1 MSESTP
7 FWQIKSLDEMSDSEW
22 ESLCDGCGRCC
33 MNKLEDEDTG
43 EVVFT
48 RVACK
53 MLDTATC
60 RCSDYSNRFKHVPDC
75 ISVRPLD
82 EQKLSWLPP
91 SCAYRL
97 LSEGKPLEKWHPL
110 ISGTTET
117 VFEAGISMQHL
128 CLDETSVPFEELIHH
143 VIFWDTGESDE

>member
-1 MSESTP
+1 MCTEKP
-7 FWQIKSLDEMSDSEW
+7 FWQVKSLDEMSDVEW

-48 RVACK
+48 RVSCK
-53 MLDTATC
+53 MLNTATC
-60 RCSDYSNRFKHVPDC
+60 RCSDYANRFQHVPDC
-75 ISVRPLD
+75 MSVRPLN

-97 LSEGKPLEKWHPL
+97 ISEGKPLEKWHPL
-110 ISGTTET
+110 VSGSSET
-117 VFEAGISMQHL
+117 VFEAGITMQHL
-128 CLDETSVPFEELIHH
+128 CINETSVAFEELIHH
-143 VIFWDTGESDE
+143 VIFWEDDDSDE

>member
-1 MSESTP
+1 MSVDKPFWLTKSLGEMSEP
-7 FWQIKSLDEMSDSEW
+7 EW

-48 RVACK
+48 RVSCK

-60 RCSDYSNRFKHVPDC
+60 RCSDYSNRFQHVPDC

-82 EQKLSWLPP
+82 EQKLSWLPS

-110 ISGTTET
+110 VSGRADS
-117 VFEAGISMQHL
+117 VFESGISMQHL
-128 CLDETSVPFEELIHH
+128 CLNETSVPFDELIRH
-143 VIFWDTGESDE
+143 VIVWGDDSNDQ